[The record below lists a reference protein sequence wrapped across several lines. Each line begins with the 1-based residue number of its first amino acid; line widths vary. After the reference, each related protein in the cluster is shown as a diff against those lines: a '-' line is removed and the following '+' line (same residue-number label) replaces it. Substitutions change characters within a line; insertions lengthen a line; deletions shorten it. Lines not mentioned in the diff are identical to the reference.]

1 MKVKLV
7 AQGTDES
14 SLEVVLSEVAADGN
28 FDRLDVAVAYATKQ
42 GLLTLRGALGGFPIK
57 TRWIVGLDDAI
68 SQPEALEFLFAL
80 SGATLRLA
88 SLSPQRRFHPKLY
101 CLRRSDNAANTRIH

>member
-1 MKVKLV
+1 MKVKLI

-42 GLLTLRGALGGFPIK
+42 GLLTLGGHLAGFQSKLAGLSVWMTRSPNQKPLSFYLRCLGQHFVSRPYPLSAGFI
-57 TRWIVGLDDAI
+57 
-68 SQPEALEFLFAL
+68 L
-80 SGATLRLA
+80 SSTASGDLTTQLREY
-88 SLSPQRRFHPKLY
+88 LS
-101 CLRRSDNAANTRIH
+101 